1 MNKDE
6 QEGGDGL
13 PGHKMDPADILM
25 DEPDEIEDNAHN
37 VQQQRASRPSDD
49 NQRHSNKVE

>member
-1 MNKDE
+1 MNKDD
-6 QEGGDGL
+6 QEGGDAH

-37 VQQQRASRPSDD
+37 VQQRPTRPSDD

>member
-1 MNKDE
+1 MNKDD
-6 QEGGDGL
+6 QEGGDAH
-13 PGHKMDPADILM
+13 PSHKMDPADILM